1 MHITAR
7 ATNRKNLIL
16 LAFSLVVVMLG
27 FGMVIPVLPFYIVRF
42 GAGGSAF
49 GLLVAIAALTEFLFG
64 PIWGS
69 ISDQVGRKPIL
80 MIGLLGFGLSLLL
93 FGLSTQLWELYVSRA
108 LSGVL
113 SSAALSTAMA
123 YIGDSTSDKE
133 RSGGMGL
140 LGAAAGAGTIIG
152 PGFGGLLAKG
162 SLSTPFFVGAAMALL
177 SLLLVAF
184 LLPES
189 LPRQRRHLAE
199 HRMPIIN
206 FLPLLRALRSPIGF
220 LLFLAFFVT
229 LGTSNFESTYSLYMV
244 TKLNYTTES
253 IGLILTVVG
262 VIALVSRGLLTGA
275 FTRRWGEAKVIQ
287 ASLLAAALGF
297 ILLLQAGTYLA
308 VLLSTGFFSFAVTFM
323 RPSIHSLTSQR
334 AKIGQGAALGLS
346 NSCVSLGRICGA
358 LGAGVLFD
366 LDTGYPYMVGAGILL
381 IGLVISLSRLGASPR
396 KDAETPIISSR

>member
-1 MHITAR
+1 MQTPAS
-7 ATNRKNLIL
+7 ATNRRNLVL

-27 FGMVIPVLPFYIVRF
+27 FGMVIPILPFYIVRL

-64 PIWGS
+64 PVWGS

-80 MIGLLGFGLSLLL
+80 MIGLFGFGLSLLL
-93 FGLSTQLWELYVSRA
+93 FGLSTQLWMLYVSRA

-123 YIGDSTSDKE
+123 YIGDSTSEKE

-162 SLSTPFFVGAAMALL
+162 ALSTPFFVGAAMALL
-177 SLLLVAF
+177 SLLLVTC

-189 LPRQRRHLAE
+189 LPRQSRTLAE
-199 HRMPIIN
+199 RRIPSVS
-206 FLPLLRALRSPIGF
+206 FLPLLRAFRSPIGF
-220 LLFLAFFVT
+220 LLFLAFFAT
-229 LGTSNFESTYSLYMV
+229 LGTSNFESIYSLYMV
-244 TKLNYTTES
+244 AKLNYTTER

-262 VIALVSRGLLTGA
+262 VIALVSRGLLTGV
-275 FTRRWGEAKVIQ
+275 FTKRWGEAKVIK
-287 ASLLAAALGF
+287 ASLPAAALGF
-297 ILLLQAGTYLA
+297 ILLLQADSFLA
-308 VLLSTGFFSFAVTFM
+308 VLVSTGFFSFAVTFL

-346 NSCVSLGRICGA
+346 NSCVSLGRIFGA

-366 LDTGYPYMVGAGILL
+366 LGTGYPYLVGAGILL
-381 IGLVISLSRLGASPR
+381 IGLVFSLAWLTVSPA
-396 KDAETPIISSR
+396 KDTETPIVTSR